1 VASARLSTRP
11 AATSR
16 RTQAEIRS
24 AGSVSHIAV
33 ASSQRYELWL
43 GGNFARGFE
52 VSVDAHRVGAVKD
65 ELSNFGGYVPVAD
78 LFLTAGVHTFT
89 LTYPHSDLTPGSGDT
104 LFTTLTA
111 IALEPTD
118 GSAPQLLTVAPR
130 QAQSLCGRSLD
141 WIEVVAP
148 GA

>member
-1 VASARLSTRP
+1 M
-11 AATSR
+11 
-16 RTQAEIRS
+16 
-24 AGSVSHIAV
+24 
-33 ASSQRYELWL
+33 
-43 GGNFARGFE
+43 
-52 VSVDAHRVGAVKD
+52 
-65 ELSNFGGYVPVAD
+65 
-78 LFLTAGVHTFT
+78 FLTSGVHTFT
-89 LTYPHSDLTPGSGDT
+89 LTYPHSDLTPGSGND

-118 GSAPQLLTVAPR
+118 GALTQLLTVAPR